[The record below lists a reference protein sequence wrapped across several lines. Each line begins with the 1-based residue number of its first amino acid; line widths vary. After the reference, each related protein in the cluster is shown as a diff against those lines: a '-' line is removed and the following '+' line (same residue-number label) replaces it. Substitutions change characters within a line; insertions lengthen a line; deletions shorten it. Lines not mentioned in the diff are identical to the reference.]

1 MNFLAHLFLA
11 EPSDESRI
19 GSILADFTVGR
30 IEDLREKYGHE
41 IARGI
46 QQHREVDTFTDTHQ
60 HVRHSISCLEPEH
73 GMFSGIIVDVCY
85 DHFLL
90 QHWAAFSPEPLS
102 RFIESVHRSLS
113 RQDWEF
119 PLRYQWVIPRLIEG
133 QWLTSY
139 HSLDGVNRALTGIS
153 YRFSRKTTLGHAVES
168 IKTCYKELED
178 DFLMFFPEI
187 IRFVHER

>member
-1 MNFLAHLFLA
+1 
-11 EPSDESRI
+11 
-19 GSILADFTVGR
+19 
-30 IEDLREKYGHE
+30 
-41 IARGI
+41 
-46 QQHREVDTFTDTHQ
+46 
-60 HVRHSISCLEPEH
+60 
-73 GMFSGIIVDVCY
+73 MFSGIIVDVCY

-119 PLRYQWVIPRLIEG
+119 PPRYQWVIPRLIEG

-139 HSLDGVNRALTGIS
+139 HSLEGVNRALTGIS

-168 IKTCYKELED
+168 IKACYKELED